1 MPLEAIVPAPYSQ
14 DLRERVIG
22 FMALGGSA
30 RAAAMRFDVS
40 VSSAIRWAQRWRAE
54 GHARPRA
61 MGGDR
66 RSRLGE
72 HRARVLQLVARQ
84 PDLTLQEIR
93 SALAASC
100 GITVGLST
108 VHRFLG
114 VHNLTRKKRPYTR
127 PSRTARMSPRLGASS
142 SAANRRSTP
151 SAWSSSTRPWA
162 ATNMTRRYGRCA
174 RGLRLRASVPHGHW
188 KLTTL
193 VAGLRTAGISAP
205 YVFEGAINGQRF
217 RAYVEQML
225 APTLAPGDIVLLDNL
240 RSHKVAGI
248 AEAIAARGAQLVY
261 LPPYSPDL
269 NPIEQAFAK
278 YKALLRKAAER
289 TVESL
294 WQTIGRIADLFSPA
308 ECRNFF
314 NSAGYAT

>member
-1 MPLEAIVPAPYSQ
+1 MPAPYSQ
-14 DLRERVIG
+14 DLRQRVIG

-93 SALAASC
+93 GALAASC

-114 VHNLTRKKRPYTR
+114 VHNLTRKKTR
-127 PSRTARMSPRLGASS
+127 LAKLTGRVAVRGWPGRHPGRDGTGCAGFARAVAAQDGGADPSMPRGWPLLARA
-142 SAANRRSTP
+142 RRSG
-151 SAWSSSTRPWA
+151 A
-162 ATNMTRRYGRCA
+162 A
-174 RGLRLRASVPHGHW
+174 AS
-188 KLTTL
+188 
-193 VAGLRTAGISAP
+193 R
-205 YVFEGAINGQRF
+205 
-217 RAYVEQML
+217 
-225 APTLAPGDIVLLDNL
+225 
-240 RSHKVAGI
+240 
-248 AEAIAARGAQLVY
+248 
-261 LPPYSPDL
+261 
-269 NPIEQAFAK
+269 
-278 YKALLRKAAER
+278 
-289 TVESL
+289 
-294 WQTIGRIADLFSPA
+294 
-308 ECRNFF
+308 
-314 NSAGYAT
+314 

>member
-1 MPLEAIVPAPYSQ
+1 MPAPYSQ

-30 RAAAMRFDVS
+30 RAAATRFDVS
-40 VSSAIRWAQRWRAE
+40 VSSATRWAQRWRAE

-66 RSRLGE
+66 RCRLSE
-72 HRARVLQLVARQ
+72 HSAKVLQLVARQ

-108 VHRFLG
+108 VHRFLRA
-114 VHNLTRKKRPYTR
+114 HNADAQKKTLHAAEQDRPDVAQ
-127 PSRTARMSPRLGASS
+127 ARRVFIRRQPALDPKRLVFIDE
-142 SAANRRSTP
+142 T
-151 SAWSSSTRPWA
+151 WA

-188 KLTTL
+188 KQTTL

-217 RAYVEQML
+217 RAYIEQML

-248 AEAIAARGAQLVY
+248 AEAITARGAQLIY

-289 TVESL
+289 TRREPV
-294 WQTIGRIADLFSPA
+294 ADHRPHRRPLPA
-308 ECRNFF
+308 SRMPQFL
-314 NSAGYAT
+314 